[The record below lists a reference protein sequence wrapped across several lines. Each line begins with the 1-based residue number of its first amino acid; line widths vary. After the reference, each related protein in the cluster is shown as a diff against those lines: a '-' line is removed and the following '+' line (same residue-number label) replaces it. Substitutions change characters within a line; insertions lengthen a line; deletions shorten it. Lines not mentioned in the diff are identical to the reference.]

1 MWLMAALLFTLAAC
15 GTGSSRQSDR
25 PDKVEEQ
32 LTEIAAKAE
41 SPVYYLGPQFRD
53 WPLTEALADGTGR
66 VDAIYGSCDATFDSC
81 AAPLDL
87 INQPLDREGW
97 SVAEGCSRLTPVR
110 GAPAVHFGEALVLL
124 TGTSVITLAV
134 TGDDMATAIAAA
146 EQLREVGAE
155 LSRDA
160 LPPPDPAA
168 LQTLGAA
175 CGKNP
180 GDAGRPL
187 PDEEQEPAQK
197 LDMRVPDFTVGRL
210 GGGDLRWA
218 TYRGKSVV
226 VVVGD
231 VPHVISGIRRVR
243 ELDRT
248 PRPVVIGLVWKPFG
262 SKDAPAPIAVI
273 EQEAGNV
280 PVPVGYAAI
289 PRPAV
294 WFFDNAGQAFFDDP
308 AQVDPGR
315 TGVIAFVDAKGDV
328 VRILR
333 TDAGDGPIADALG
346 ALVR

>member
-1 MWLMAALLFTLAAC
+1 MWLMAVLMFALAAC
-15 GTGSSRQSDR
+15 GSGSSGQPHKS
-25 PDKVEEQ
+25 DKVEEQ

-87 INQPLDREGW
+87 INQPLDREAW
-97 SVAEGCSRLTPVR
+97 SVAVGCSRLTPVR
-110 GAPAVHFGEALVLL
+110 GVPAVHFGDALVLL
-124 TGTSVITLAV
+124 TGTSVITLGVA
-134 TGDDMATAIAAA
+134 GDDMATAIAAA

-155 LSRDA
+155 LSREA

-168 LQTLGAA
+168 LQALDAA

-180 GDAGRPL
+180 DAGRAL
-187 PDEEQEPAQK
+187 PDVEQEPAQK
-197 LDMRVPDFTVGRL
+197 MDMRVPDFTVERL

-231 VPHVISGIRRVR
+231 VPDVLAGIRRVR
-243 ELDRT
+243 AVGRI
-248 PRPVVIGLVWKPFG
+248 PRPVIIGLVWKPFG
-262 SKDAPAPIAVI
+262 SKVAPAPIAVI

-294 WFFDNAGQAFFDDP
+294 WFFDKASQAFFNDP
-308 AQVDPGR
+308 AQVDPGK
-315 TGVIAFVDAKGDV
+315 TGVIAFVNAEGEV

-333 TDAGDGPIADALG
+333 TDAGDGLIADAFDE
-346 ALVR
+346 LVR